1 MTDSKNNGKKWEI
14 LYKSK
19 VKGQRSKVD
28 EVIDVLLKNRG
39 IKTKKAKKEFLK
51 PTPPEKITLKSL
63 KINEANVKKAISRI
77 KKAVKNKEG
86 IIVYGDYDA
95 DGVCATAILWETL
108 YSLSKKTLPY
118 IPERFSEGYG
128 LNAESVEKI
137 KSKNPDVKLIIT
149 VDNGI
154 VAYEGTKKAN
164 ELGIDV
170 IVTDHHQKGEKL
182 PKAHA
187 IIHTTEIGGAGLA
200 WILSREIKS
209 AIRHQTS
216 DISSLELAAIGTIS
230 DQLPLVGANRSFAKY
245 GLEVLNKTKRQGLLA
260 LFEEAAIER
269 GSTGWGIGTYQVNFM
284 IAPRLN
290 AMGRLEHAIDSLRLL
305 CIKGGEKARVL
316 ARLLGKTNRQRQ
328 KVVGEVLLHASK
340 SVDEKNLGSV
350 IILAHETYHE
360 GVIGLAAS
368 KLVEKFYR
376 PAIVLSKG
384 DEYSK
389 ASARSI
395 SGFNIIETL
404 RKMEDMWIEGGG
416 HPMAAGFT
424 IETSKIDA
432 FSKKFNEAAG
442 SILTNNLLTRRLKID
457 LEANFSQLNW
467 ELFKALGDFE
477 PTGIGNPALTFATHD
492 VEVLNS
498 RVVGRDSKHL
508 KLALRKGDKVISAIA
523 FGFGYLAQKLDKNRE
538 VDVAYNL
545 MENDWNNEKK
555 LELKIKD
562 IKLS

>member
-1 MTDSKNNGKKWEI
+1 MMKKWEI
-14 LYKSK
+14 VSKSK
-19 VKGQRSKVD
+19 VKSQKLKVD
-28 EVIDVLLKNRG
+28 EIIDILLKNRG
-39 IKTKKAKKEFLK
+39 LRTKKEKGEFLK

-63 KINEANVKKAISRI
+63 KISDVSVKKAISRI
-77 KKAVKNKEG
+77 KKAVKNKER

-108 YSLSKKTLPY
+108 YSLSKKSLPY

-137 KSKNPDVKLIIT
+137 KTQNPDVKLIIT

-154 VAYEGTKKAN
+154 VAYDGVKKAN

-170 IVTDHHQKGEKL
+170 IITDHHQKGKKL
-182 PKAHA
+182 PKAQA
-187 IIHTTEIGGAGLA
+187 IIHTIEIGGAGLA
-200 WILSREIKS
+200 WVLARELKS
-209 AIRHQTS
+209 AIRHQPS
-216 DISSLELAAIGTIS
+216 DINGLELAAIGTIS

-245 GLEVLNKTKRQGLLA
+245 GLEVLNKTKRPGLLA
-260 LFEEAAIER
+260 LFEEAAIEK
-269 GSTGWGIGTYQVNFM
+269 GSIGTYQVNFM

-305 CIKGGEKARVL
+305 CIKGRGKAQVL

-340 SVDEKNLGSV
+340 NVDEKNLGSV

-384 DEYSK
+384 DDYSK

-404 RKMEDMWIEGGG
+404 RKMEDMWVEGGG

-424 IETSKIDA
+424 IETSKIDVFSEK
-432 FSKKFNEAAG
+432 FSKAAD
-442 SILTNNLLTRRLKID
+442 SILTNDLLTRRLKID
-457 LEANFSQLNW
+457 LEVDFSQLNW
-467 ELFKALGDFE
+467 KLENALEDFE
-477 PTGIGNPALTFATHD
+477 PAGIGNPTPTFATKG
-492 VEVLNS
+492 VVVLNS
-498 RVVGRDSKHL
+498 RVVGRDAKHI
-508 KLALRKGDKVISAIA
+508 KLVLQKDDKTFGAIA
-523 FGFGYLAQKLDKNRE
+523 FGFGYLYPKLMTAEK

-545 MENDWNNEKK
+545 MENEWMGEKK
-555 LELKIKD
+555 LELRVKD
-562 IKLS
+562 IKLGEQ